1 MWRFSQR
8 KSHIL
13 TPKTRLSSLA
23 FHQQQNQD
31 LVDEIITILKR
42 NKWIHLLDL
51 SEIPKRLNLDVVRYV
66 LHQNQVGLDSTRL
79 LNFFRWYE
87 HKLGSIKDLDTMS
100 ILVVNLCNSHCY
112 RASSGVIDRMI
123 RSCSCSCSCFCSSS
137 ESSAFSFTV
146 CMVKV

>member
-13 TPKTRLSSLA
+13 TPKTRLSSLG

-31 LVDEIITILKR
+31 LVDEITTKFKR
-42 NKWIHLLDL
+42 DKWIHLLDL
-51 SEIPKRLNLDVVRYV
+51 SEIPKKLNLDVVRIV
-66 LHQNQVGLDSTRL
+66 LPQNQVGLDSTRL

-100 ILVVNLCNSHCY
+100 ILVVNLYNSY
-112 RASSGVIDRMI
+112 YYGASSGVIDRMI
-123 RSCSCSCSCFCSSS
+123 RSCSSSS
-137 ESSAFSFTV
+137 SQSSISYSLLV
-146 CMVKV
+146 WLRIGHEG